1 MDGGVMWAEIWRDDV
16 KVIER
21 QVTDQLDADGLPIVE
36 ERITYANGNEDAIR
50 TAARQALAVN
60 RTFLD
65 LASPTNAQTL
75 AQVKHLTRVANGLLR
90 IELADFAS
98 AD

>member
-1 MDGGVMWAEIWRDDV
+1 MAWEVIYRDTNQT
-16 KVIER
+16 IEQDENGEQR
-21 QVTDQLDADGLPIVE
+21 V
-36 ERITYANGNEDAIR
+36 TYANGNEDTIR
-50 TAARQALAVN
+50 KAARQALGVN
-60 RTFLD
+60 RAFLD

-90 IELADFAS
+90 IELADFTS

>member
-1 MDGGVMWAEIWRDDV
+1 MDGGLVMAWTEIYRDSD
-16 KVIER
+16 KW
-21 QVTDQLDADGLPIVE
+21 VE
-36 ERITYANGNEDAIR
+36 QDETGAQRVTYANPNEDTIR
-50 TAARQALAVN
+50 KAARQALVVN

-65 LASPTNAQTL
+65 LAAPTNAQTL

-90 IELADFAS
+90 IELSDFTS

>member
-1 MDGGVMWAEIWRDDV
+1 MDGGLVMAWTTIYEDT
-16 KVIER
+16 R
-21 QVTDQLDADGLPIVE
+21 QHVE
-36 ERITYANGNEDAIR
+36 QDETGAQRITYANPNEDTIR
-50 TAARQALAVN
+50 KAARQALAAN

-90 IELADFAS
+90 IELADFTS